1 MKNETRRTGW
11 WLGWWM
17 VGLGIPGALAAES
30 VPLRWLGGAAPM
42 QEAGVSWGVPWAPGE
57 VKAQQRF
64 ALRRGDG
71 AALPLQQWPL
81 AYWPDGSLKWVGFA
95 TVAGAGEGEL
105 RLEPAP
111 APAGAVAG
119 GAGATVAVRETANDI
134 EVNAGRL
141 LVRVPQRGERLIASL
156 ALDGREVARDGRLVG
171 VVQEGPEAGPE
182 VAVPR
187 EALATK
193 LERVTVEQRGPVRAV
208 LKLEGRHRG
217 GRSGREW
224 LPFTVRLYVH
234 AGSASVRL
242 VHTFVFDG
250 DQEKDFLRGLGI
262 AWSVPLREERQNR
275 HVRFAGEGAGVW
287 AEPVLPMVGRG
298 GRFAADPASGRDVY
312 PQQVEG
318 RRMPDRAAYSRRAQ
332 GYLADWA
339 AWDNYRLVQPN
350 ANGFTLEK
358 RTDDRSA
365 WIAAGA
371 GQRAGGL
378 AYVGDVSGGLA
389 VSVRNFRQSYPGSLD
404 ITGATTDTAK
414 LTAWLW
420 SPEGPAM
427 DLRHYSTRAHG
438 LEAAYED
445 VQPGFS
451 TAHGIART
459 SELTITACHEVPAR
473 ATVAALAELGREP
486 PLLVCAPEH
495 YRRVRAF
502 GYWGLPD
509 RSTPVKRAIEERL
522 EAALNFYLRQ
532 PEQHQWYGFWDF
544 GDVMHSY
551 DYDRHVWRY
560 DLGGMAWAN
569 SELGPDMWLW
579 LSFLRTGRKDVFR
592 MAEAMTRH
600 TSEVDMYHL
609 GRFAGLGSRHNVR
622 HWGDGAKE
630 ARISQAAYRRFH
642 YYLTTDERTGDVMR
656 SVANVD
662 AQMRELDPM
671 RLAQPATEAEKRI
684 APARVRLG
692 PDWLAFAGNWMT
704 EWERTGDG
712 RWRDRILAGVAS
724 LDAMPLGM
732 RQGRNLVMGYD
743 PERATLH
750 ALNDEAGVYN
760 LATIMGGAEVGMEL
774 GLMLDDPRWHRLW
787 RQYCRLYQAPKETV
801 LRDRETG
808 TEGADAGGV
817 RDGRLA
823 AYVFHRD
830 GGEAFKRVAV
840 EALLRYARGD
850 RRGGEGGDAPR
861 IVRRVEPPAVLA
873 PIDEGLGNT
882 NSAAQSALEVF
893 ATLGLVGEHL
903 PAELPPAPPEEP
915 GRRGRGRG
923 VPGAGPGP
931 TPGVQPQTGNFDARN
946 PAEPATPGVPRKQ

>member
-1 MKNETRRTGW
+1 MKSGTARTAGWRW
-11 WLGWWM
+11 WLT
-17 VGLGIPGALAAES
+17 ALAVAGGMHAAE
-30 VPLRWLGGAAPM
+30 PIALRWLGGAEPAR
-42 QEAGVSWGVPWAPGE
+42 ETGGSWGVPWGPGE
-57 VKAQQRF
+57 AKAGQGF
-64 ALRRGDG
+64 VLRRADG

-95 TVAGAGEGEL
+95 TVAGAGAGEL
-105 RLEPAP
+105 RLEPRSGEDGA
-111 APAGAVAG
+111 APAGG
-119 GAGATVAVRETANDI
+119 GLVVEETA
-134 EVNAGRL
+134 EAVKVNAGRL
-141 LVRVPQRGERLIASL
+141 QVRVPRRGDHLVSAMVF
-156 ALDGREVARDGRLVG
+156 DGREVAREGRLVG
-171 VVQEGPEAGPE
+171 VVQQGPEAGPE
-182 VAVPR
+182 VAGPR
-187 EALATK
+187 EALATQ

-217 GRSGREW
+217 VRSGREW
-224 LPFTVRLYVH
+224 LPFVVRLYVH

-250 DQEKDFLRGLGI
+250 DQETDFLRGLGV
-262 AWSVPLREERQNR
+262 AWTVPLREELQNR
-275 HVRFAGEGAGVW
+275 HVRLAGEGAGVW

-298 GRFAADPASGRDVY
+298 GRFAADPATGRDAY

-318 RRMPDRAAYSRRAQ
+318 RRVPNREAYSRRAQ

-339 AWDNYRLVQPN
+339 SWDGFRLVQPN
-350 ANGFTLEK
+350 ANGFTIEK
-358 RTDDRSA
+358 RTNDRSA
-365 WIAAGA
+365 WIPAGA
-371 GQRAGGL
+371 GRRAGGL

-389 VSVRNFRQSYPGSLD
+389 VSVRNFWQSYPGSLD
-404 ITGATTDTAK
+404 VSGATTDAAR

-459 SELTITACHEVPAR
+459 SELTITACADVPSREA
-473 ATVAALAELGREP
+473 VAALAQLGSEP

-502 GYWGLPD
+502 GHWGLPD
-509 RSTPVKRAIEERL
+509 RSTPVKRAIEDRL
-522 EAALNFYLRQ
+522 EASLNFYLQQ

-579 LSFLRTGRKDVFR
+579 LSFLRTGRKEVFR

-656 SVANVD
+656 AVANVD

-671 RLAQPATEAEKRI
+671 RLAQPATEEEKRI

-704 EWERTGDG
+704 EWERTGDV

-724 LDAMPLGM
+724 LEAMPLGL

-787 RQYCRLYQAPKETV
+787 RQYCRLYQAPKELV

-808 TEGADAGGV
+808 REGADARWV

-823 AYVFHRD
+823 AYVYHRE

-840 EALLRYARGD
+840 EALLRYARGE
-850 RRGGEGGDAPR
+850 RRGGEGGDAGR
-861 IVRRVEPPAVLA
+861 TVRRVEPPRVLA
-873 PIDEGLGNT
+873 PVDEGLGNT

-893 ATLGLVGEHL
+893 AMLGLVGEHL
-903 PAELPPAPPEEP
+903 PVELPPAPPEEP

-923 VPGAGPGP
+923 APGAGSGAA
-931 TPGVQPQTGNFDARN
+931 PGVQPATGNFDARN
-946 PAEPATPGVPRKQ
+946 PAAPAVPRKQ

>member
-1 MKNETRRTGW
+1 MKFLSGQNSGWRRW
-11 WLGWWM
+11 
-17 VGLGIPGALAAES
+17 LAAVLILPALQAAE
-30 VPLRWLGGAAPM
+30 VLPLRWLGGAEPARA
-42 QEAGVSWGVPWAPGE
+42 AGVSWGVPWAPGE
-57 VKAQQRF
+57 VKAGQRF
-64 ALRRGDG
+64 VVRRADG
-71 AALPLQQWPL
+71 TTLPLQQWPL
-81 AYWPDGSLKWVGFA
+81 AFWPDGSLKWVGFT
-95 TVAGAGEGEL
+95 TVAGPGTGEL
-105 RLEPAP
+105 RLEAVATEPVP
-111 APAGAVAG
+111 EAGAAKL
-119 GAGATVAVRETANDI
+119 AVVESAEAI
-134 EVNAGRL
+134 EVQAGKL
-141 LVRVPQRGERLIASL
+141 TVRVPRRGEHLVRALE
-156 ALDGREVARDGRLVG
+156 LDGREVARDGRLVG
-171 VVQEGPEAGPE
+171 VVQDGPDAGPEA
-182 VAVPR
+182 AAPR
-187 EALATK
+187 EALATT
-193 LERVTVEQRGPVRAV
+193 LEQVTIEQRGPVRAV

-242 VHTFVFDG
+242 VHTVIFDG
-250 DQEKDFLRGLGI
+250 DPEKDFLRGLGV
-262 AWSVPLREERQNR
+262 AWTVPLREELQNR
-275 HVRFAGEGAGVW
+275 HVRFAGEGTGVW

-298 GRFAADPASGRDVY
+298 GRFAADPATGRDVY
-312 PQQVEG
+312 PQQVDG
-318 RRMPDRAAYSRRAQ
+318 RPVPNREAYSRRAQ
-332 GYLADWA
+332 GFLADWA
-339 AWDNYRLVQPN
+339 SWDGYRLVQPN
-350 ANGFTLEK
+350 ANGFTIEK
-358 RTDDRSA
+358 RTNDRSA

-371 GQRAGGL
+371 GRRAGGL
-378 AYVGDVSGGLA
+378 AYVGDVAGGLA
-389 VSVRNFRQSYPGSLD
+389 VSVRNFWQSYPGSLD
-404 ITGATTDTAK
+404 VTGATTDAARV
-414 LTAWLW
+414 TAWLW

-459 SELTITACHEVPAR
+459 SELTVTACGDVPTR
-473 ATVAALAELGREP
+473 ETVAALAQLGSEP
-486 PLLVCAPEH
+486 PLPVCAPEH
-495 YRRVRAF
+495 FRRVRAF

-509 RSTPVKRAIEERL
+509 RSTPVTRAIEERL
-522 EAALNFYLRQ
+522 EASLNFYLQQ

-569 SELGPDMWLW
+569 SELGPDLWLW

-656 SVANVD
+656 SVVNVD

-684 APARVRLG
+684 APARVRVG

-704 EWERTGDG
+704 EWERTGDV

-724 LDAMPLGM
+724 LDAMPLGL

-743 PERATLH
+743 PERGTLH

-787 RQYCRLYQAPKETV
+787 RQYCRLYQAPKEMV

-808 TEGADAGGV
+808 TEGADARGV

-823 AYVFHRD
+823 AYVFHRG

-840 EALLRYARGD
+840 EALLRYARGE
-850 RRGGEGGDAPR
+850 RRGGEGGDAAR
-861 IVRRVEPPAVLA
+861 TVRRVEPPAVLA
-873 PIDEGLGNT
+873 PVDEGLGNT
-882 NSAAQSALEVF
+882 NTAAQSALEVF
-893 ATLGLVGEHL
+893 AMLGLVGEHL
-903 PAELPPAPPEEP
+903 PHEIPPAPPEET

-923 VPGAGPGP
+923 AAGAGQGP
-931 TPGVQPQTGNFDARN
+931 TPGMQPPTGNFDARN
-946 PAEPATPGVPRKQ
+946 PVEPVAPATPRKQ